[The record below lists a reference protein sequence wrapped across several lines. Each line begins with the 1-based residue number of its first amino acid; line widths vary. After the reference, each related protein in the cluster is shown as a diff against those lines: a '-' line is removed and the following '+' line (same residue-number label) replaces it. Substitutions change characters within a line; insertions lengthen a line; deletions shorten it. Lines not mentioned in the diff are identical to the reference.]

1 MNLESAYLTKQ
12 IIAYIGNKRKL
23 LSLIYKALELCRIHE
38 GDNIKF
44 ADLFCGSGVVSR
56 FAKSLGFEVHCND
69 WEYYA
74 TLLAEGFIKAN
85 KRDLRALF
93 GGTGQYEKLINEINS
108 LPAPAKKDQYIARY
122 YAAHKDDISKAD
134 NKTERLFYTHQN
146 ALAIDKIRNYI
157 EQNFP
162 EKNLARSILI
172 SNLLYESA
180 THTNT
185 SGVFKAYHKEFGG
198 HGKDALTRIL
208 GQIELHPNELI
219 DSDRDVFV
227 YNMDANKLVKELPP
241 MDVVYL
247 DPPYNQHQYGSNYHM
262 LNTIARWDKIPEPLE
277 LNEKGVLKNKAGI
290 RTDWVKTR
298 SPYCYR
304 DTAIVVFEE
313 LIKNINSKYILISY
327 SSDGIIPFDEMKRI
341 CLSKGYVSIV
351 TSDYVKYR
359 GGKQSNKRLNSDIEF
374 ILVIDT
380 CRKSR
385 KECEVN
391 IDKVVLEKKVLLML
405 KRRYCCQRVKENFKI
420 NGAYG
425 LKLTLGSKTVE
436 FESTDNFTLNLLT
449 ELESL
454 SFEDLSAL
462 LTVLEKCV
470 CSTKQE
476 ELEQL
481 IELSQ
486 RPGANNKKYI
496 RAIPATLKKFAQ
508 KKYRD
513 LFYTMLSEVRL
524 LDKKTPD
531 LYALIKEKVDEV
543 EQIATIRFNT

>member
-23 LSLIYKALELCRIHE
+23 LSLIYKAHELCDIHE

-93 GGTGQYEKLINEINS
+93 GGADQYEKLINDINS
-108 LPAPAKKDQYIARY
+108 LPVPAKKDQYIARY
-122 YAAHKDDISKAD
+122 YATQKDDISKAD
-134 NKTERLFYTHQN
+134 NKTERLFYTHRN

-219 DSDRDVFV
+219 DSGRDVFV
-227 YNMDANKLVKELPP
+227 YNQDANKLVKELPA

-290 RTDWVKTR
+290 RTDWV
-298 SPYCYR
+298 P
-304 DTAIVVFEE
+304 VHH
-313 LIKNINSKYILISY
+313 
-327 SSDGIIPFDEMKRI
+327 
-341 CLSKGYVSIV
+341 IV
-351 TSDYVKYR
+351 TR
-359 GGKQSNKRLNSDIEF
+359 IQLFRFL
-374 ILVIDT
+374 
-380 CRKSR
+380 KS
-385 KECEVN
+385 
-391 IDKVVLEKKVLLML
+391 
-405 KRRYCCQRVKENFKI
+405 
-420 NGAYG
+420 
-425 LKLTLGSKTVE
+425 
-436 FESTDNFTLNLLT
+436 
-449 ELESL
+449 
-454 SFEDLSAL
+454 
-462 LTVLEKCV
+462 
-470 CSTKQE
+470 
-476 ELEQL
+476 
-481 IELSQ
+481 
-486 RPGANNKKYI
+486 
-496 RAIPATLKKFAQ
+496 
-508 KKYRD
+508 
-513 LFYTMLSEVRL
+513 
-524 LDKKTPD
+524 
-531 LYALIKEKVDEV
+531 
-543 EQIATIRFNT
+543 